1 MKSGQVNNPAPDSN
15 KNLME
20 LGQTGLKVSR
30 LGIGAMTWG
39 DPKVAPR
46 LNPAR
51 IAYGPAN
58 DKEELQK
65 TIDSSIQNG
74 VSFIDTAAYYGKGAS
89 ELLVGEL
96 IQGREVFVAT
106 KFPSNVVTRTSNLSK
121 DLENSLKRLNVPSI
135 DLYQI
140 HYPSPFFS
148 IPKVLNL
155 MANAVHSGKIKAVGV
170 SNFSAKQT
178 MHITCFLSWAFHLP
192 RTRLNILFCTDTRN
206 EMVCLRYARN

>member
-148 IPKVLNL
+148 IPSVLKQ
-155 MANAVHSGKIKAVGV
+155 MANAVQAGKIKAVGV
-170 SNFSAKQT
+170 SNFSAKQ
-178 MHITCFLSWAFHLP
+178 MKDAHNLL
-192 RTRLNILFCTDTRN
+192 
-206 EMVCLRYARN
+206 